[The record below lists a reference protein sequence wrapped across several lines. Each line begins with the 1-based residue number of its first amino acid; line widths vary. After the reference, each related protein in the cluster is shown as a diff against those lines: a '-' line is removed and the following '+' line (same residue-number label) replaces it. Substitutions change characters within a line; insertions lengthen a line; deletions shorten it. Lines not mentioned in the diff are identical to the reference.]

1 MLFMIIAGVLII
13 LSIVAG
19 CVGYY
24 IVGKDDDDYFSFS
37 DPSTAWI
44 VPGIIIGISA
54 IILCILGG
62 IALHRNTYV
71 EARHYEVLQE
81 RNTLCVQLKYYEN
94 YGTDIIKSER
104 AVSEY
109 TWTLYSVKEFNSAVY
124 RCNLYKDDLWIGLYQ
139 DKAYLNVEPIEYTNL
154 LLGD

>member
-1 MLFMIIAGVLII
+1 MLFMIIAGTLII
-13 LSIVAG
+13 LSIVVG
-19 CVGYY
+19 CVAYH
-24 IVGKDDDDYFSFS
+24 IVDNDDDYFNF
-37 DPSTAWI
+37 DEPSHAWI
-44 VPGIIIGISA
+44 VPGSIIGISS
-54 IILCILGG
+54 IVLCILGG
-62 IALHRNTYV
+62 VALYKNTFV

-81 RNTLCVQLKYYEN
+81 RNTLCIQLKYYEN

-124 RCNLYKDDLWIGLYQ
+124 KCNLYKDDLWIGLYQ

-154 LLGD
+154 LTGY